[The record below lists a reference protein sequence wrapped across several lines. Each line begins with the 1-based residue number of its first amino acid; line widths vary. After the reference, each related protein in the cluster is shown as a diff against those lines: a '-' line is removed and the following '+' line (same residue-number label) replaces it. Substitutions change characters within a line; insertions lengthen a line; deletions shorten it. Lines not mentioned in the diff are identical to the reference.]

1 MSADEYA
8 DLVAVGGNVL
18 TFDARDGRAS
28 GLAARA
34 GRLVAVGTDEEALA
48 HAGPGTRVLS
58 LAGRTVLPGI
68 NDSHLHAAWLG
79 AVWPDTLIS
88 ENGLSAHQGRLLADE
103 ESRRAAILRAGR
115 ICASLGITSYTE
127 PGLGPGEDDG
137 ETGCFSQAVLD
148 TYATLAKEGEL
159 RARVTALR
167 LFGILDGPSTLEDVA
182 AGLDAPLPRTD
193 PAWLNVT
200 GLKIFA
206 DGIPPMGSAWTCH
219 RYTSGGHG
227 SLLVAGADDAARE
240 HNLRAMIRLAHRAG
254 LQVGVHATGDRS
266 IDAFV
271 DTVAELVAEPAGER
285 GAARRHYVIHGDL
298 VNPAQIA
305 RMAGLG
311 MGLTTQPLIAAAT
324 ADWVAGALGPEVA
337 GTAWPLQELLAA
349 GMTFTLSS
357 DGPVTTPDWR
367 AQVAAACGLL
377 GERAPRPRLMTRLL
391 RCYTTAPAVQDGAEA
406 WKGSL
411 EWGKA
416 ADFCV
421 LDRDPLEV
429 APGDLPQVAVDATV
443 TAGRIVHLREG
454 VSLD

>member
-28 GLAARA
+28 ALAVRA

-88 ENGLSAHQGRLLADE
+88 EHGLSAHQGLLLADE

-148 TYATLAKEGEL
+148 TYARLAEEGEL

-167 LFGILDGPSTLEDVA
+167 LFGTLDGPSTLEDVA
-182 AGLDAPLPRTD
+182 AGLDAPLPRSD
-193 PAWLNVT
+193 PAWLNVA

-219 RYTSGGHG
+219 PYTAGGRG
-227 SLLVAGADDAARE
+227 SLLVAGADDAGRE
-240 HNLRAMIRLAHRAG
+240 HNLRTMIRLAHRAG

-271 DTVAELVAEPAGER
+271 DTVAELEQ
-285 GAARRHYVIHGDL
+285 GAAGRHYVIHGDL

-305 RMAGLG
+305 RMGLLG
-311 MGLTTQPLIAAAT
+311 MGLTTQPVIAVAT

-337 GTAWPLQELLAA
+337 GAAWPLQELLAS
-349 GMTFTLSS
+349 GVTFTLSS

-367 AQVAAACGLL
+367 AQVAAACALL
-377 GERAPRPRLMTRLL
+377 GERAPRPRLMARLL

-411 EWGKA
+411 EAGKV

-421 LDRDPLEV
+421 LERDPLEV
-429 APGDLPQVAVDATV
+429 APADLPEVAVDATV
-443 TAGRIVHLREG
+443 TGGRIVHLREG
-454 VSLD
+454 VALD

>member
-28 GLAARA
+28 GLAVRA
-34 GRLVAVGTDEEALA
+34 GRLMTVGTDEEVLA
-48 HAGPGTRVLS
+48 YAGPGTRVLS

-88 ENGLSAHQGRLLADE
+88 ENGLSAHEGRLLADE
-103 ESRRAAILRAGR
+103 ESRRAAILRAGQV
-115 ICASLGITSYTE
+115 CASLGITSYTE

-148 TYATLAKEGEL
+148 TYAKLAEEGEL

-167 LFGILDGPSTLEDVA
+167 LFGVLDGPSTLEDVA
-182 AGLDAPLPRTD
+182 AGLGALAPRSD
-193 PAWLNVT
+193 PAWLNVA

-206 DGIPPMGSAWTCH
+206 DGIPPMRSAWTCH
-219 RYTSGGHG
+219 PYTEGGHG
-227 SLLVAGADDAARE
+227 SLLVAGADDAGRE
-240 HNLRAMIRLAHRAG
+240 HNLRTMIRLAHEAG
-254 LQVGVHATGDRS
+254 LQVGVHATGDRTVE
-266 IDAFV
+266 AFL
-271 DTVAELVAEPAGER
+271 DTVAELPDAAAG
-285 GAARRHYVIHGDL
+285 RHYVIHGDL

-305 RMAGLG
+305 RMGSLG
-311 MGLTTQPLIAAAT
+311 MGLTTQPVIAVAT
-324 ADWVAGALGPEVA
+324 ADWVAGALGADAAVA
-337 GTAWPLQELLAA
+337 AWPLAELLSS
-349 GMTFTLSS
+349 GVRFTLSS

-367 AQVAAACGLL
+367 VQVAAACTLL
-377 GERAPRPRLMTRLL
+377 GERAPRPGLMYRLL
-391 RCYTTAPAVQDGAEA
+391 RCYTTAPAAQDGAES

-411 EWGKA
+411 EMGKV

-421 LDRDPLEV
+421 LERDPLEV
-429 APGDLPQVAVDATV
+429 TPAELPQVAVDATV
-443 TAGRIVHLREG
+443 VGGRVVHMREG
-454 VSLD
+454 VALD